1 MYFWI
6 RVISRPA
13 AHFIGG
19 LVSRQ
24 TNLAFC
30 LVCLALLSTFT
41 RYPRYLVVI
50 VGIPVHTRIYVSGSS
65 SNVRYDHDT
74 IMISLARTFVL
85 HSSMHGGADFKSRRP
100 SSHTQNSFWKPSPRG
115 AHYRAVSLSCSSCHH
130 PIMRIPL
137 RLCANAQ

>member
-13 AHFIGG
+13 AHFIGV

-65 SNVRYDHDT
+65 SNERYDHDT

-85 HSSMHGGADFKSRRP
+85 HSSMHGGSRLQKQTTIVAHTKLLLETITKRRTLSCGKSILFFLP
-100 SSHTQNSFWKPSPRG
+100 SSHH
-115 AHYRAVSLSCSSCHH
+115 AHPLAL
-130 PIMRIPL
+130 MR
-137 RLCANAQ
+137 